1 MGRAA
6 RVLRRRQ
13 RDGRRRRGGLDTPRG
28 LRSVRERVSG
38 DSKPHWRLQ
47 STHAGTDG
55 TRAVD
60 QLNLLQRLVQH
71 SKRHGLAMAPADVD
85 PGFVLIVLGP
95 LGEIGFRTRRDLR
108 GFVRRITIRTRVL
121 FEGELPEVK
130 VRVAYGAE
138 L

>member
-1 MGRAA
+1 
-6 RVLRRRQ
+6 
-13 RDGRRRRGGLDTPRG
+13 
-28 LRSVRERVSG
+28 
-38 DSKPHWRLQ
+38 
-47 STHAGTDG
+47 
-55 TRAVD
+55 
-60 QLNLLQRLVQH
+60 
-71 SKRHGLAMAPADVD
+71 MAPADVD